1 MTRIRLPYIHEY
13 RDRHGTVRRYVR
25 MPGRPQVAI
34 KGLPGSAEFMA
45 AYQEA
50 LTIGPP
56 PKPSR
61 FKPGSLAALADDYF
75 KAPEFVNLKASSKR
89 AYRAVLEPI
98 LIKDG
103 HRFVRDMP
111 HDKAR
116 KIIQE
121 IGAKRPAMANLAR
134 AVMRKLMRYAMGNQL
149 RTDNPFDVV
158 PTYKLGTHHTWTES
172 EIATYMDKWPLGTR
186 ERLAFD
192 LLLYTGQRV
201 GDAAKLTRSDISND
215 QIHVVQDKTGADL
228 RIPIHPALARSLKA
242 GPTLG
247 ANLITDAA
255 GKPVKDRALS
265 TIILKAAEAAGLPRR
280 CVPHGLRKAALRHLA
295 EHGATSKQIAAVSGH
310 KSIGEIER
318 YTRKADQVQL
328 ARAAIKL
335 LPDKR

>member
-13 RDRHGTVRRYVR
+13 QDRHGKVRRYVR
-25 MPGRPQVAI
+25 RPGRRRILI

-50 LTIGPP
+50 LATGPM

-61 FKPGSLAALADDYF
+61 FRTGTLAALADDYF

-89 AYRAVLEPI
+89 SYRAVLEPI

-103 HRFVRDMP
+103 HRLAHDLP

-134 AVMRKLMRYAMGNQL
+134 AVMRKLMRYAMGNKL

-201 GDAAKLTRSDISND
+201 GDAVRLSRSDISND

-242 GPTLG
+242 GPSLG
-247 ANLITDAA
+247 TNLITTEG
-255 GKPVKDRALS
+255 GKPIKDRALS
-265 TIILKAAEAAGLPRR
+265 GLIIKAATLAGLPRR

-310 KSIGEIER
+310 RSISEIER